1 MSVNITDQMVKMY
14 SDNVSLLVQQE
25 GSRLRNAVRLETGKV
40 GEEYYMDRL
49 KKTSAQL
56 ITARHA
62 DTPLIDT
69 IHDRRRVTPLDYDW
83 GDLIDTTDVLRVLAD
98 PQSMY
103 VRNGAAAMSRAMDQ
117 VIIDAAFADVSV
129 GKAAGSTCSWPA
141 SSIASDGNPETAA
154 VSNGGVAGLVRVNNT
169 PYGGDNTA
177 NTSMT
182 VDKLIAARKIL
193 MENEA
198 LHYNEGQ
205 DPNLFIVCTAD
216 EIASLLKTTQVG
228 SVDYNSV
235 RALVEGRVDTF
246 MGFRFIQSE
255 LVNTRTLSTV
265 NSETPTI
272 NRCIAFHRDG
282 LGLCVWR
289 DITGRSDPRPDKRY
303 ANQLYLTM
311 TIGSVRL
318 EEDRIVEIECKQD
331 A

>member
-25 GSRLRNAVRLETGKV
+25 GSRLRNAVRLETGKI

-69 IHDRRRVTPLDYDW
+69 VHDRRRVTPLDYDW

-129 GKAAGSTCSWPA
+129 GKAAGQTCSWPA
-141 SSIASDGNPETAA
+141 SSVAA
-154 VSNGGVAGLVRVNNT
+154 GGAVLNAEVTNGGVAGKVRVNNA
-169 PYGGDNTA
+169 PYGGASGTN
-177 NTSMT
+177 SSLT

-205 DPNLFIVCTAD
+205 DPNLFLDCTSD
-216 EIASLLKTTQVG
+216 EIASLLKETEVG

-255 LVNTRTLSTV
+255 LINSRTLASV
-265 NSETPTI
+265 NGETPTV

-303 ANQLYLTM
+303 ANQMYLTM

-318 EEDRIVEIECKQD
+318 EEDRIVEIECEQG

>member
-14 SDNVSLLVQQE
+14 SDNVSLLVQQQ
-25 GSRLRNAVRLETGKV
+25 GSRLRNAVRLETGKI

-69 IHDRRRVTPLDYDW
+69 VHDRRRVTPQDFDW
-83 GDLIDTTDVLRVLAD
+83 GDLIDTTDILRVLAD

-129 GKAAGSTCSWPA
+129 GKAAGSTASWPA
-141 SSIASDGNPETAA
+141 SSVAADGLPETSA
-154 VSNGGVAGLVRVNNT
+154 VSNGGVCGIVRVNNA
-169 PYGGDNTA
+169 PYGGS
-177 NTSMT
+177 NTSNTSLT

-193 MENEA
+193 MQNEA
-198 LHYNEGQ
+198 INYNEGQ

-216 EIASLLKTTQVG
+216 EIASLLKETEVG

-246 MGFRFIQSE
+246 MGFRFIQTE
-255 LVNTRTLSTV
+255 LVNTRTLGTV
-265 NSETPTI
+265 NTETPTI
-272 NRCIAFHRDG
+272 NRCMAFHRDG

-289 DITGRSDPRPDKRY
+289 DITGRSDVRPDKRY
-303 ANQLYLTM
+303 ANQMYLTM
-311 TIGSVRL
+311 TIGAVRL
-318 EEDRIVEIECKQD
+318 EEDRVVEIECKQG